1 MNSKIIHATTAI
13 ILSLITIE
21 INELII
27 PFITLIVIMLLDY
40 ITGIAQA
47 INGRSLKTENGKLN
61 SGVGFKGIFKKIV
74 VLLMVL
80 IGNRIDIT
88 FNIGYVKDIIILS
101 YIFNEFIS
109 IIENITALGMDKL
122 PIFDKI
128 SKLIK
133 KEVEKDERNWC

>member
-1 MNSKIIHATTAI
+1 MAKNYLSIYVGVIGSAISKALGGWSSSLTT
-13 ILSLITIE
+13 L
-21 INELII
+21 
-27 PFITLIVIMLLDY
+27 VIFMVIDY

-133 KEVEKDERNWC
+133 KEVEKDERN